1 MKKNDPSRCSL
12 DGAPRIALNPEQT
25 KFGACSLVN
34 GKDGTGGCVDPLH
47 DFNKEKEVT
56 NKRETRDEARQR
68 IGIALQAEI
77 EDMRKNGLTD
87 ILLGLK
93 VYAALVDA
101 RYELEQLKTRLAFE
115 LHLNNKFIRHNA

>member
-1 MKKNDPSRCSL
+1 MREN
-12 DGAPRIALNPEQT
+12 
-25 KFGACSLVN
+25 
-34 GKDGTGGCVDPLH
+34 
-47 DFNKEKEVT
+47 EVTT

-77 EDMRKNGLTD
+77 EDMRKTGLTD
-87 ILLGLK
+87 MMLGLK

-115 LHLNNKFIRHNA
+115 IHLNTRFVRPFRR